1 MVRGLA
7 GERGVG
13 HAEGQMLGSAAHQE
27 EEWPGMSWY
36 VQQRDTTT
44 SQPLQGSVT
53 RKRGGTNHLRDDLDA
68 AARSEFDER
77 RHLPR

>member
-13 HAEGQMLGSAAHQE
+13 HAEGQMLGSAAHQDD
-27 EEWPGMSWY
+27 EWPGMSWKNGIRY
-36 VQQRDTTT
+36 GDESASSGGAWKER
-44 SQPLQGSVT
+44 
-53 RKRGGTNHLRDDLDA
+53 GTNHLRDDLDA
-68 AARSEFDER
+68 AARSVFDER